1 MRNLSTGN
9 FENSV
14 KLMRSILKREKSY
27 IIIWI
32 VLLVLFSG
40 ILAPGIN
47 SMFPDEE
54 ARLTVAQIY
63 DNPIML
69 SMMGPLYGMDSDS
82 VFTAGAL
89 YSGLILIWVIIAAA
103 LMNIFFVVRNTRGDE
118 ERWRAEVV
126 RSLPVGRLAN
136 LNATLLAAL
145 IMNVALALFT
155 GLGIAVMGVE
165 GIGFG
170 GSMLYGLV
178 LGISAMVFAAI
189 TAIFCQL
196 SASSSGAA
204 ALSGITLG
212 IFYMVRGAGDSAG
225 NDFLACLS
233 PIGLAVRS
241 QVYVN
246 NYIWP
251 SLILV
256 LLIAIF
262 TTLAFYLNSIR
273 DLGQGFIA
281 AKPGR
286 AEAKKSLLS
295 PFGLSWRLLKI
306 GLIAWVIAMF
316 MTASSY
322 GSVLGDL
329 PKFIG
334 NSPEYLQLIGVP
346 EAIVDIMSETD
357 KAEIIVTYFMAFI
370 TMMMTLVCIVPALI
384 AALKVRSE
392 EKEGRAEHII
402 ARVVSRWQYMCG
414 FVTLAFAVSVVLQFA
429 VASGLYVTVDSLF
442 ESNPLIFG
450 ELLKAFLVFL
460 PAIWVML
467 GVAVFVTGLF
477 PKYTGVVWGFYGFV
491 AFMAFIEGMVD
502 LPVVIKGISP
512 MYHIP
517 QLSPTQ
523 LPLGEISY
531 SPLIILTIIAGL
543 LTVIG
548 FYFYGKRDTL
558 TGM

>member
-1 MRNLSTGN
+1 MKTGN
-9 FENSV
+9 FENSI

-27 IIIWI
+27 IIIWV

-82 VFTAGAL
+82 VFSAGAL

-118 ERWRAEVV
+118 ERWRAEVI

-145 IMNVALALFT
+145 IMNAVLALLT

-178 LGISAMVFAAI
+178 LGVSAMVFAAI

-196 SASSSGAA
+196 SASSNGAS

-225 NDFLACLS
+225 NEFLACLS

-251 SLILV
+251 SLVLIL
-256 LLIAIF
+256 LTAIF
-262 TTLAFYLNSIR
+262 VVLAFYLNSIR

-295 PFGLSWRLLKI
+295 PFGFSWRLLKT

-346 EAIVDIMSETD
+346 EAIVNIMSETD

-384 AALKVRSE
+384 ATLKVRSE

-402 ARVVSRWQYMCG
+402 ARVVSRWKYMCG
-414 FVTLAFAVSVVLQFA
+414 FVTLAFVVSVVLQFA
-429 VASGLYVTVDSLF
+429 VASGLYLTVDSLF
-442 ESNPLIFG
+442 ETNPLIFS

-460 PAIWVML
+460 PAIWVLL
-467 GVAVFVTGLF
+467 GIAVFITGLF

-491 AFMAFIEGMVD
+491 AFMSFIEGMVD
-502 LPVVIKGISP
+502 LPVAIKGISP

-531 SPLIILTIIAGL
+531 PPLIILTIIAGV
-543 LTVIG
+543 LTVVG